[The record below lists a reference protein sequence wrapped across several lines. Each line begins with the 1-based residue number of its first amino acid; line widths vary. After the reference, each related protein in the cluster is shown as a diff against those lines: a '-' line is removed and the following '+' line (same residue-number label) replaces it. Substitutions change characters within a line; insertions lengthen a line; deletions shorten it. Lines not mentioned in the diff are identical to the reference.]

1 MAQKVK
7 VASAQFKRE
16 VDTKNGK
23 MYSYDIRLE
32 DDSNNYSYL
41 AKTNPQTKFV
51 VGQEVEA
58 ELTQNEKG
66 YWNIK
71 PAQQGGGFGGGANSG
86 ARLELDKKIAAL
98 NNAVALAVAGKVEL
112 ANLKATY
119 DKFLNEYL

>member
-7 VASAQFKRE
+7 VVSATYKRD
-16 VDTKNGK
+16 VNTKNGV
-23 MYSYDIRLE
+23 MYSYDIKVE
-32 DDSNNYSYL
+32 NDVQTYQYL

-51 VGQEVEA
+51 VGAEMEVEI
-58 ELTQNEKG
+58 TQNG
-66 YWNIK
+66 NYYNIK

>member
-7 VASAQFKRE
+7 VVSATYKRD
-16 VDTKNGK
+16 VNTKNGV
-23 MYSYDIRLE
+23 MYSYDIKVE
-32 DDSNNYSYL
+32 NDVQTYQYL

-51 VGQEVEA
+51 VGAEMEVEI
-58 ELTQNEKG
+58 TQNG
-66 YWNIK
+66 NYYNIK

-86 ARLELDKKIAAL
+86 SRLELDKKIAAL